1 MGLFETIIGV
11 ILGIIAGLMFSY
23 GAVLQKKAVDKMP
36 DIKLSDYK
44 TITPLLKNRTWVIG
58 VVVGTMGGIPYI
70 LSQLY
75 IGLGYTQL
83 LIATGLILLAYM
95 ASKMLHEP
103 LGLVEYAG
111 IGLILLG
118 SIFLGLANL
127 QPVDIAVSDPNFLRN
142 ALIFYIPF
150 FSIILLGMLVYK
162 LTDRG
167 AAKNLGAISGIIF
180 GCGAGFSQMGI
191 LAFAEGYILFLFIA
205 YIILA
210 IGTIL
215 GTVVANIAFQK
226 GKAVV
231 VIPIQ
236 SAGNYLIPVLAGLTI
251 FNQTFLNPDYFWTFF
266 VPAIVLI
273 MVGVFFLARIQA
285 EMEQSPEG
293 DNKGL
298 DASSSPP

>member
-127 QPVDIAVSDPNFLRN
+127 Q
-142 ALIFYIPF
+142 
-150 FSIILLGMLVYK
+150 
-162 LTDRG
+162 
-167 AAKNLGAISGIIF
+167 
-180 GCGAGFSQMGI
+180 
-191 LAFAEGYILFLFIA
+191 
-205 YIILA
+205 
-210 IGTIL
+210 
-215 GTVVANIAFQK
+215 
-226 GKAVV
+226 
-231 VIPIQ
+231 
-236 SAGNYLIPVLAGLTI
+236 
-251 FNQTFLNPDYFWTFF
+251 
-266 VPAIVLI
+266 
-273 MVGVFFLARIQA
+273 
-285 EMEQSPEG
+285 
-293 DNKGL
+293 
-298 DASSSPP
+298 